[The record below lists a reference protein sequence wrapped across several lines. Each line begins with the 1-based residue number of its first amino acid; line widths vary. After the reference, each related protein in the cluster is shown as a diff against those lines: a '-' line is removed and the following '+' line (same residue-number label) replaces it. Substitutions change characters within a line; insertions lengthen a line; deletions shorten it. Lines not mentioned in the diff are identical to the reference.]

1 MRITAGKYKGRVLK
15 SPKSRTIRPMM
26 DKVRKALFDSLGLK
40 VEGAKVL
47 DLFCGT
53 GALGLE
59 ALSRGAEK
67 VVFVDQSGEAL
78 SLVKENLASL
88 GEKNAEIKRL
98 TLPNGLKKLK
108 PNTFDL
114 IFITPPYGTGLA
126 LKTLKEIESFLSED
140 GVVVVEEN
148 TEEDFPNEMG
158 NLLKFREKT
167 YGQTRLHFY
176 RRR

>member
-1 MRITAGKYKGRVLK
+1 
-15 SPKSRTIRPMM
+15 
-26 DKVRKALFDSLGLK
+26 
-40 VEGAKVL
+40 
-47 DLFCGT
+47 
-53 GALGLE
+53 
-59 ALSRGAEK
+59 
-67 VVFVDQSGEAL
+67 
-78 SLVKENLASL
+78 LASL

-126 LKTLKEIESFLSED
+126 MKALKEIESFLSED

-148 TEEDFPNEMG
+148 TEEQFPDETGDLM
-158 NLLKFREKT
+158 KFREKT
-167 YGQTRLHFY
+167 YGQTRLLFY